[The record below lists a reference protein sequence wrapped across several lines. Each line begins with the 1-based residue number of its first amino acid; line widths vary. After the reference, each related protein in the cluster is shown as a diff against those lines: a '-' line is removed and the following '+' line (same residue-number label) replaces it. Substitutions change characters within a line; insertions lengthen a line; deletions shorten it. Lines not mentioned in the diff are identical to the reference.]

1 MEVSNALTPVRGDV
15 RYVRKVFNVQDM
27 FDNSQ
32 NFLVLGPSTGFE
44 HFEIEYVFQ
53 LPISGRS
60 HHGIIA
66 VAVLSTISAEISNH
80 SYEFPDSELEIET
93 INYTADVNAGSVRLG
108 VEVTSVG
115 ENPTFN
121 YRIAAIS
128 AAV

>member
-15 RYVRKVFNVQDM
+15 RYVRKVFNYQDM
-27 FDNSQ
+27 FDNTLNHLS
-32 NFLVLGPSTGFE
+32 LGPSADYE

-60 HHGIIA
+60 HHGLMSIGITSPT
-66 VAVLSTISAEISNH
+66 VAAITSH
-80 SYEFPDSELEIET
+80 SYEFDDLEGEIET
-93 INYTADVNAGSVRLG
+93 ITYSADVSAGTVRLG
-108 VEVTSVG
+108 VDVSGVG